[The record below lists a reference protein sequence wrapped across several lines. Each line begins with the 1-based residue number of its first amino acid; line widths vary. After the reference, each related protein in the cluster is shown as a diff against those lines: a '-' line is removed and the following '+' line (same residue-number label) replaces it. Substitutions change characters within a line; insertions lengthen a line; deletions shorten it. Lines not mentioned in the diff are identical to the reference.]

1 MAHSLTWGF
10 VFATSLCHV
19 LQAHGKWAASILP
32 SLSVKTLSIV
42 SAQLMKGKEW
52 VDKHGSIRSLL
63 DEQAETGHSCPQ
75 SLCVFFFFFSCLI
88 YNSQVSRIRELTA
101 EVLSNQKYHGKT
113 HEVNTTTPDLFPY

>member
-1 MAHSLTWGF
+1 M
-10 VFATSLCHV
+10 FATSLCRL

-52 VDKHGSIRSLL
+52 ADKHGSIRSLL
-63 DEQAETGHSCPQ
+63 HEQAETGHSCPQ
-75 SLCVFFFFFSCLI
+75 SLWVFFFFFMLDL
-88 YNSQVSRIRELTA
+88 YSQVSRIRELTA